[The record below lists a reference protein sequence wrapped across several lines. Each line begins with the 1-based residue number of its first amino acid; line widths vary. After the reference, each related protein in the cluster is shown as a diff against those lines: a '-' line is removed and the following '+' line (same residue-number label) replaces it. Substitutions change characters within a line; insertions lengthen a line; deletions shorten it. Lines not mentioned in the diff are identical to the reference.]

1 MQVFVFVFFFSP
13 GGNKHREEQDFGL
26 KGLPVFSGA
35 NGRVRSKEG
44 GVFLT
49 PGFRRPH
56 LTWQWGRCAK
66 KLDGGF
72 LGVSLFIVLFVPIVP
87 GQCDL

>member
-1 MQVFVFVFFFSP
+1 MQGFFFFFLLVGINS
-13 GGNKHREEQDFGL
+13 REEPDFGF

-35 NGRVRSKEG
+35 NGKVRSKEG
-44 GVFLT
+44 GFFLT

-56 LTWQWGRCAK
+56 LTGQWGRCAK

-72 LGVSLFIVLFVPIVP
+72 LGVSSFIVLFVPTVP